1 MKAMVD
7 SGAKNS
13 AICEEML
20 VNRSWFEIRAPSNY
34 RSIDGTP
41 INNVVGETALTV
53 RYRGV
58 LVDLPRVAVV
68 KKMLYPL
75 VLGIEWIVQSGASI
89 KGVEGVAE
97 VIMPE
102 PGPVSNVDKEKKRE
116 DVLEAKKIR
125 SYEEATKELKNLCV
139 IAEEE
144 ELLSFEG
151 GKEQIVVLQTL
162 PSPIV
167 PAYSAGYFK
176 CQVPNGPSKLWMV
189 STAGAV
195 GAKGGW
201 VTPNCAV
208 EAEDGVLTIPVVNVN
223 PHFIGRKYAKGV
235 LKAVPI
241 EESEIYPFERED
253 VEARVVANFQSDEDS
268 SDYTDTLDNVK
279 LTSPN
284 TTSIRGMQNP
294 STLYLIAYPLQSA
307 NL

>member
-53 RYRGV
+53 R
-58 LVDLPRVAVV
+58 VAVV

-75 VLGIEWIVQSGASI
+75 VLRIEWIVQSGASI